1 MPRPRKPTNILHLAG
16 AFKKNPK
23 RLKERAREP
32 QFAKG
37 IGEPPD
43 FLDAYGEEEWRR
55 VVPDLEAAGVTS
67 RVEATALGA
76 YCQAVSRLRKAEAE
90 IFRDGITIMTESGLK
105 KHPAVG
111 VAERSMVIIRAFA
124 SEFGMTPA
132 SRSKVK
138 SKSGSDDVKPD
149 AEFAAV

>member
-1 MPRPRKPTNILHLAG
+1 MARPRKPTNILHLAG
-16 AFKKNPK
+16 AFKKNPS
-23 RLKERAREP
+23 RLRERAQEP
-32 QFAKG
+32 KLPKG

-43 FLDAYGEEEWRR
+43 WLDTHAVEEWAR
-55 VVPDLEAAGVTS
+55 VVPDLEGAGVTS
-67 RVEATALGA
+67 RVESTALGA

-90 IFRDGITIMTESGLK
+90 IFRDGITIMTDSGLK

-111 VAERSMVIIRAFA
+111 IAERAALIMAKLA

-132 SRSKVK
+132 SRSRVTAKPTNEA
-138 SKSGSDDVKPD
+138 KPD